1 MLQFQHLS
9 IARGDRVLLR
19 GLSGALAAGQILHVR
34 GANGTGKTSLL
45 EVLAGL
51 REAESGTAT
60 RSFETDGCHW
70 VGHRNA
76 LNETLTPFE
85 NLQFWCQLNG
95 EPVEGVR
102 GALREFELTAVADQP
117 CRTLSAG
124 QKRRAALAR
133 LAAVH
138 RPLWFLDEPL
148 SALDAAG
155 VTHWLALLRNHQQRG
170 GAAIL
175 TSHQALEG
183 DVRGLRTLDLDSRV
197 RGNDNAGGNDTGG
210 NDAA

>member
-1 MLQFQHLS
+1 MVSDRMTTLLSFQDLS

-19 GLSGALAAGQILHVR
+19 GLSGALAAGEILHVR

-51 REAESGTAT
+51 REAESGSVT
-60 RSFETDGCHW
+60 RGYEPDACHW

-76 LNETLTPFE
+76 LNEALTPQE
-85 NLQFWCQLNG
+85 NLRFWCELNG
-95 EPVEGVR
+95 ASHEGVR
-102 GALREFELTAVADQP
+102 GALREFELTGVADQA

-133 LAAVH
+133 LAAV
-138 RPLWFLDEPL
+138 RRDLWFLDEPL

-155 VTHWLALLRNHQQRG
+155 VAHWLALLRSHQQRG

-175 TSHQALEG
+175 TSHQPLTAELK
-183 DVRGLRTLDLDSRV
+183 GLRTWDLEAR
-197 RGNDNAGGNDTGG
+197 
-210 NDAA
+210 